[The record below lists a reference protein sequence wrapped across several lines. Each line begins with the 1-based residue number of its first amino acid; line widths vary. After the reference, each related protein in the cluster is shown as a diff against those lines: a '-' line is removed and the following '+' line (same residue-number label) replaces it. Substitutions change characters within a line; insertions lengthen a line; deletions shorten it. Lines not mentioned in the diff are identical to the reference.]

1 MNNFDKSLIELD
13 KQLKRRPIT
22 KFAGSVK
29 EFRIYLQKLTDKYD
43 ARHRAYQEENEN
55 D

>member
-1 MNNFDKSLIELD
+1 MSNFDKSLIELD
-13 KQLKRRPIT
+13 KQLKKRPIT

-43 ARHRAYQEENEN
+43 KRAYQEENEN